1 MKKETTLVILLITL
15 MAVMI
20 TYPITKHEPVPITSA
35 PVIELVPNDG
45 PAIPGE
51 VNI

>member
-1 MKKETTLVILLITL
+1 MKKETTLIILLIT
-15 MAVMI
+15 MAVAMM
-20 TYPITKHEPVPITSA
+20 TYTVAKNEPIPRTSA

-51 VNI
+51 VNV